1 MKIFIKIIFLFCLFL
16 ILNVNKTIAQE
27 KIKIGLLVP
36 LTGENSE
43 IGKSIIKSVRLAI
56 NKIDNSVIEIIP
68 KDTGSNPQ
76 TTLKNALNM
85 KEEGIKIIIGPVFN
99 KNLIYLDEVKDVFFL
114 SLTNKIIK
122 NPKNIISAGINARSQ
137 FNTINKFQKL
147 NELKKTIILIPKENY
162 KEEIEI
168 AIQKSKITVDRVYY
182 YDSDPT
188 KLTKQI
194 EKITKY
200 YSRKQ
205 NLEDEIKRLEES
217 NELNKEKKIFNLKKL
232 DTIGNLNFDSIIISD
247 FDESLKSITTS
258 LLYTD
263 VSPKNIYFI
272 TLNQWF
278 DESLLNETSSQPIY
292 FPSINKK
299 NYDEFIKTY
308 YGKFNEYPNQLSFLS
323 YDLIGLVYY
332 LVNQNSFVI
341 DKKIFLKKNMF
352 KGKVGIFEIKNNT
365 ISHILNF
372 YKVEDNSFKK
382 IF

>member
-162 KEEIEI
+162 KEEIET

-200 YSRKQ
+200 GRRKQ
-205 NLEDEIKRLEES
+205 NVLDEIKRLES
-217 NELNKEKKIFNLKKL
+217 SDDPNKDKKIERLEKR
-232 DTIGNLNFDSIIISD
+232 DTIGNLGFDSIIILD
-247 FDESLKSITTS
+247 FDESLKSVTTS

-263 VSPKNIYFI
+263 VSPKRTSFI

-278 DESLLNETSSQPIY
+278 DRSLLKEKTIQPIY

-299 NYDEFIKTY
+299 NYESFIKNY
-308 YGKFNEYPNQLSFLS
+308 KKNFNTYPNELSFLS
-323 YDLIGLVYY
+323 YDLVGLVYY
-332 LVNQNSFVI
+332 LMVKNNYKI
-341 DKKIFLKKNMF
+341 DNKIFLEKNRF
-352 KGKVGIFEIKNNT
+352 KGNVGIFDIKENKINY
-365 ISHILNF
+365 ILNF
-372 YKVEDNSFKK
+372 YKVDGNDFIK